1 MKQMKIIKKQDDTR
15 LGLKVLRASLG
26 GNAAVGYYITYRGS
40 KEEIL
45 DLLKQGVEAMEALK
59 DEPAISP
66 DEGKMYA

>member
-1 MKQMKIIKKQDDTR
+1 MKIIKKQDDTK
-15 LGLKVLRASLG
+15 LGLTVLRASLG

-45 DLLKQGVEAMEALK
+45 DLLKQGVDAMEKLET
-59 DEPAISP
+59 EPEISP